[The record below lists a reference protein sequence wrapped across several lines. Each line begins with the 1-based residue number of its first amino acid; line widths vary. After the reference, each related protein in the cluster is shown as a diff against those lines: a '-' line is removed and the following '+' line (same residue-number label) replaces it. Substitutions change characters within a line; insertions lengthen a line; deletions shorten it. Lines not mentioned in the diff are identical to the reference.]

1 MLETIAGLP
10 EGITGV
16 RATGKVTNEQYDAV
30 LGPILEAAQRNDHRI
45 RLLYVLAPDFV
56 TFNAMTTGN
65 ASVRALRRFEG
76 FALVSDLAWVR
87 ESARLFAFLMP
98 CPVQVFAGVQAEESA
113 IAWLEAL
120 PKSIEPGTLR
130 FWRRRQENSVAP

>member
-10 EGITGV
+10 EGIAGV

-30 LGPILEAAQRNDHRI
+30 LGPILEAAQRHDRRI

-56 TFNAMTTGN
+56 TFNAMTTRN
-65 ASVRALRRFEG
+65 AARALRRFEG

-98 CPVQVFAGVQAEESA
+98 CPVQVFAGVLAEESA
-113 IAWLEAL
+113 TAWLEAL
-120 PKSIEPGTLR
+120 PKPIEPGTLR
-130 FWRRRQENSVAP
+130 FWRRRQETSVAS